1 MTKKIQVGS
10 LSIGGGERIKI
21 QSMTTSKT
29 SDVDSTVAQILR
41 LQNAG
46 CDLVRVAILDETD
59 ARSLR
64 AIKDKIQIPLVA
76 DIHFSANLAVLSVEH
91 GADKIRINPGN
102 IGDESQIKRVAD
114 AVKAHGVPVRVG
126 ANTGSIEREHL
137 EKYGRTATALVES
150 ALQNVKILENYGVND
165 LVLSVKASSVP

>member
-46 CDLVRVAILDETD
+46 CDLV
-59 ARSLR
+59 
-64 AIKDKIQIPLVA
+64 
-76 DIHFSANLAVLSVEH
+76 
-91 GADKIRINPGN
+91 
-102 IGDESQIKRVAD
+102 
-114 AVKAHGVPVRVG
+114 
-126 ANTGSIEREHL
+126 
-137 EKYGRTATALVES
+137 
-150 ALQNVKILENYGVND
+150 
-165 LVLSVKASSVP
+165 